1 MQVGDLVRWA
11 GEDSEDDDVGVVIG
25 FFGTD
30 TTFPMAEVYWFC
42 EQDEYRYEQ
51 NHPNVEVISESR

>member
-42 EQDEYRYEQ
+42 EQDEYRYE
-51 NHPNVEVISESR
+51 HCR